1 MRKVAV
7 LINIH
12 LKLGNWQ
19 SNQFIL
25 KWALNHII
33 QHTSKQLYKLVQNL
47 ELMANVV
54 VVNFLEKSKRPT
66 YGQKNVV
73 MFLRCQFSPTY
84 NQLLQL
90 F

>member
-1 MRKVAV
+1 
-7 LINIH
+7 
-12 LKLGNWQ
+12 
-19 SNQFIL
+19 
-25 KWALNHII
+25 
-33 QHTSKQLYKLVQNL
+33 
-47 ELMANVV
+47 MANVV

-66 YGQKNVV
+66 YSQKNVV

>member
-1 MRKVAV
+1 
-7 LINIH
+7 
-12 LKLGNWQ
+12 
-19 SNQFIL
+19 
-25 KWALNHII
+25 
-33 QHTSKQLYKLVQNL
+33 
-47 ELMANVV
+47 MANVV